1 MRNKSRHVEITSE
14 VSHERANE
22 TRLGVP
28 CWAYLEM
35 RHRSDNTVNINNR
48 I

>member
-14 VSHERANE
+14 VSHERANG

-28 CWAYLEM
+28 YWA
-35 RHRSDNTVNINNR
+35 
-48 I
+48 